1 MPGKLELTFNA
12 NKLGEFILDKEVLTI
27 GRKEDNDICIDN
39 LAVSGHH
46 AKLLT
51 IFDDSFLEDMESTN
65 GTFVNEQRVNR
76 LPLTNGQQ
84 ITIGK
89 HNLQVAIDGGD
100 QARQAALGDTT
111 MALDTE
117 EQRKRLNKQ

>member
-1 MPGKLELTFNA
+1 MLKLTLMF
-12 NKLGEFILDKEVLTI
+12 KDKVIRKIEIDKTETSI
-27 GRKEDNDICIDN
+27 GRASGNDICIEN
-39 LAVSGHH
+39 LAVSNQH
-46 AKLLT
+46 ARIVKQKGQYV
-51 IFDDSFLEDMESTN
+51 IEDLNSTN
-65 GTFVNEQRVNR
+65 GTFVDEQRVNR
-76 LPLTNGQQ
+76 LPLANGQQ

-89 HNLQVAIDGGD
+89 HNLQVAIDSGG

>member
-1 MPGKLELTFNA
+1 MLKLTLMF
-12 NKLGEFILDKEVLTI
+12 KDKVIRKIEIDKAETSI
-27 GRKEDNDICIDN
+27 GRASGNDIRIEN
-39 LAVSGHH
+39 LAVSNQH
-46 AKLLT
+46 ARIVKQKGQYV
-51 IFDDSFLEDMESTN
+51 IEDLNSTN

>member
-1 MPGKLELTFNA
+1 MLKLTLMF
-12 NKLGEFILDKEVLTI
+12 KDKVIRKIEIDRAETSI
-27 GRKEDNDICIDN
+27 GRASGNDICIEN
-39 LAVSGHH
+39 LAVSNQH
-46 AKLLT
+46 ARIVKQKGQYV
-51 IFDDSFLEDMESTN
+51 IEDLNSTN

-100 QARQAALGDTT
+100 QARQVALGDTT

>member
-1 MPGKLELTFNA
+1 MLKLTLMF
-12 NKLGEFILDKEVLTI
+12 KDKVIRKIEIDRAETSI
-27 GRKEDNDICIDN
+27 GRASGNDICIEN
-39 LAVSGHH
+39 LAVSNQH
-46 AKLLT
+46 ARIVKQKGQYV
-51 IFDDSFLEDMESTN
+51 IEDLNSTN
-65 GTFVNEQRVNR
+65 GTFVDEQRVNR
-76 LPLTNGQQ
+76 LPLANGQQ

-89 HNLQVAIDGGD
+89 HNLQVDIDSGD